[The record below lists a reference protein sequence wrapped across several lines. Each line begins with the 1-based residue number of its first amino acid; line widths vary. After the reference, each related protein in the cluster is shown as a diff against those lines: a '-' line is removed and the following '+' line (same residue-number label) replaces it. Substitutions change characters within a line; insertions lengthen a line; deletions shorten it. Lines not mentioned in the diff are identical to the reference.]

1 MDRHYIFYI
10 YIFPRVKWHSSKNGG
25 LFVYTLHRPKN
36 YQSRCVKWLQNDCIS
51 LPLTLPPHTH
61 THCKLLPFSSQE
73 NHLPLCMSAIRSSF
87 VSLIIVPFFPFWIC
101 DPSFLSVLARRF
113 FTDLLASLVTWGEWA
128 MINCFVS
135 LDLRD
140 IIIQALA
147 AFVCYPDSLEAVENM
162 SETLWVTFW
171 SFFRKRNLLAP
182 PYC

>member
-1 MDRHYIFYI
+1 MTLFK
-10 YIFPRVKWHSSKNGG
+10 KWRPFCVHTSSTKE
-25 LFVYTLHRPKN
+25 LSIQVCEMTAYLYP
-36 YQSRCVKWLQNDCIS
+36 LPS
-51 LPLTLPPHTH
+51 LHTH
-61 THCKLLPFSSQE
+61 THTHTHTVSFSPS
-73 NHLPLCMSAIRSSF
+73 PLRKTICLCAWALSAF

>member
-1 MDRHYIFYI
+1 MTLFK
-10 YIFPRVKWHSSKNGG
+10 KWRPFCVHTSSTKE
-25 LFVYTLHRPKN
+25 LSIQVCEMTA
-36 YQSRCVKWLQNDCIS
+36 KWLHIFT
-51 LPLTLPPHTH
+51 PYPPSTHTHTHTH